1 MKIQRLSKRSLFVVA
16 MSAVL
21 FATSPFFASQTFC
34 AGLWDSIVEGYRLH
48 TLPGKGEFVPS
59 PPRTN
64 LDNPNFPIEVV
75 NDGYKMVRVYE
86 DLMGNELVEWE
97 WLATLRNKTP
107 KELNFSLQ
115 YKLQDHDSFLLA
127 SSREQ
132 GRRIGP
138 GETLTVQK
146 KDALPYKD
154 AERVSSS
161 KLDIELL

>member
-1 MKIQRLSKRSLFVVA
+1 MKLESLSRRNLFVIAISVILFAASLF
-16 MSAVL
+16 
-21 FATSPFFASQTFC
+21 FTSQTFC
-34 AGLWDSIVEGYRLH
+34 AGLWDSMVAGYRLH

-59 PPRTN
+59 PPHAGLN
-64 LDNPNFPIEVV
+64 GAGFPLEVV

-97 WLATLRNKTP
+97 WLVTVRNRTP
-107 KELNFSLQ
+107 RGLIFSLD
-115 YKLQDHDSFLLA
+115 YKLQDHDTFLLA

-146 KDALPYKD
+146 RDAMPYGD
-154 AERVSSS
+154 AKRVSSS
-161 KLDIELL
+161 KVDIELQ